1 MVQVSFNILDAVIFG
16 DEDFMALKY
25 FTIKQFLQQLLFI
38 LLIIIYYIIGFY
50 LITETSITS
59 DESAYIGAA
68 YAYTQGLGLNQEH
81 PLFFKLINS
90 LILNIF
96 YSDYNLEVP
105 SINIISGEESIEA
118 RLAAFN
124 LGYNLFMEKSRNF
137 HKLLF
142 TLRLP
147 HLVFNSLIFVWLYL
161 YTFIFKKIP
170 ERISIIFAILYVF
183 APTFYSHNFLIAF
196 DVSVSLYALLSIL
209 TLMILYQI
217 LIKENDRFLELHF
230 FIFHLCLFIAISAKF
245 SNLILLPITLFTYI
259 LVGIILF
266 KQHKQRKLI
275 DFLFLVL
282 LSSLIQLTLILLM
295 YNWAFRNLREQSI
308 IDNILIYIDGIKMN
322 LSTAGGIREPFW
334 NGDFAPITSLEYL
347 AKIVWFK
354 ENPALFIIGVFL
366 ISVLI
371 YKLIYHK
378 IQIKDY
384 INKNNLPLI
393 ILATAY
399 PLIYFWLTKDS
410 RFIIGYRYFYP
421 IILFV
426 YLFIASLTV
435 LLKHKWQK
443 YVLLVGLTIYVY
455 LGIIGIPQSLSYVNP
470 IWNQEKWKLADDS
483 TINWGQETEP
493 GVKYLLTNNLLPKDN
508 ENVITYQLF
517 GVNISFV
524 QYLDLLSNIEDYPI
538 NIQSYY
544 AQSRFNP
551 ETETITQ
558 LPHQYLLIDST
569 VKQKIYV
576 QRETNPIAAENWN
589 FLSNNK
595 PIYSRND
602 IIFIYKIS

>member
-1 MVQVSFNILDAVIFG
+1 
-16 DEDFMALKY
+16 MALKY
-25 FTIKQFLQQLLFI
+25 FTIKQFPRQLLFI

-124 LGYNLFMEKSRNF
+124 LGYNLLMDKYSNF
-137 HKLLF
+137 HQLLF

-147 HLVFNSLIFVWLYL
+147 HLFFNSFIFVWLYL

-170 ERISIIFAILYVF
+170 EKISVIFAILYVF
-183 APTFYSHNFLIAF
+183 APIFYSHNFLIAF
-196 DVSVSLYALLSIL
+196 DVSVSVYALLSIL
-209 TLMILYQI
+209 TLMIIYQT
-217 LIKENDRFLELHF
+217 LIKENEKFLEIHF
-230 FIFHLCLFIAISAKF
+230 FIFTLCLFIGISAKF
-245 SNLILLPITLFTYI
+245 SNLILIPITIFTYI

-266 KQHKQRKLI
+266 KQNKTSRLI
-275 DFLFLVL
+275 YL
-282 LSSLIQLTLILLM
+282 LSLAFLSSIIQFFLILLM
-295 YNWAFRNLREQSI
+295 YSWAFRNLNGQSI
-308 IDNILIYIDGIKMN
+308 INNIWVYVDGIKMN

-334 NGDFAPITSLEYL
+334 NGAFVPITSLEYL
-347 AKIVWFK
+347 AKIFWFK
-354 ENPALFIIGVFL
+354 ENPALFIIALFL
-366 ISVLI
+366 ILVLI
-371 YKLIYHK
+371 YQLIFQK
-378 IQIKDY
+378 INLKDY
-384 INKNNLPLI
+384 VNKKNLPLI
-393 ILATAY
+393 ILASAY

-421 IILFV
+421 ILLFV
-426 YLFIASLTV
+426 YLLIASLTV

-443 YVLLVGLTIYVY
+443 YVLLGGLTIYVY

-493 GVKYLLTNNLLPKDN
+493 VVEYLLTNNLLPKDN
-508 ENVITYQLF
+508 DNVITYQLF

-524 QYLDLLSNIEDYPI
+524 QYLDLLSKIEEYPI
-538 NIQSYY
+538 NIESYY

-569 VKQKIYV
+569 VKQQIYV
-576 QRETNPIAAENWN
+576 QKETNPIAAENWK
-589 FLSNNK
+589 FLINNQ

-602 IIFIYKIS
+602 IIFIYKVS

>member
-1 MVQVSFNILDAVIFG
+1 MQFKYLIF
-16 DEDFMALKY
+16 
-25 FTIKQFLQQLLFI
+25 KQLPPQLFFIFLI
-38 LLIIIYYIIGFY
+38 VIYYSIGLY
-50 LITETSITS
+50 LMLNTSITS

-124 LGYNLFMEKSRNF
+124 LGYNLLMEKSNNF
-137 HKLLF
+137 HQLLF
-142 TLRLP
+142 NLRLP
-147 HLVFNSLIFVWLYL
+147 HLFFNSFIFFWLYL
-161 YTFIFKKIP
+161 YTFIFKKMP
-170 ERISIIFAILYVF
+170 EKVSVIFAILYVLS
-183 APTFYSHNFLIAF
+183 PTFYSHNFLIAF
-196 DVSVSLYALLSIL
+196 DVSVSVFALLSIL
-209 TLMILYQI
+209 TLMVIYQS
-217 LIKENDRFLELHF
+217 LINGENRLLEIHF
-230 FIFHLCLFIAISAKF
+230 IVFTFCLFVAIGSKF
-245 SNLILLPITLFTYI
+245 SNLILLPITIGTCTVIGFK
-259 LVGIILF
+259 LF
-266 KQHKQRKLI
+266 KKKNISGLI
-275 DFLFLVL
+275 NFSLLTFSSLFAQLFLIVF
-282 LSSLIQLTLILLM
+282 M
-295 YNWAFRNLREQSI
+295 YNWAFGKLTNKSI
-308 IDNILIYIDGIKMN
+308 FDKIWVFIDGIKMN

-334 NGDFAPITSLEYL
+334 NGDFVSITSLEYL
-347 AKIVWFK
+347 VKIFWLK
-354 ENPALFIIGVFL
+354 ENPGLFMLGLFTFSI
-366 ISVLI
+366 LI
-371 YKLIYHK
+371 YTLTY
-378 IQIKDY
+378 QRQVIKNY
-384 INKNNLPLI
+384 INRQNLPLI
-393 ILATAY
+393 ILGTAY

-421 IILFV
+421 IIVFV
-426 YLFIASLTV
+426 YLLIASLTV
-435 LLKHKWQK
+435 FLKHKWQK
-443 YVLLVGLTIYVY
+443 YVLLGGLTLYVY
-455 LGIIGIPQSLSYVNP
+455 LGMLGIPQSLSYVNP
-470 IWNQEKWKLADDS
+470 LWNQEKWKLADDS
-483 TINWGQETEP
+483 TINWGQETEH
-493 GVKYLLTNNLLPKDN
+493 GVEYLLTHKLLPKDN
-508 ENVITYQLF
+508 DNTITYQLF
-517 GVNISFV
+517 GVNIGFV
-524 QYLDLLSNIEDYPI
+524 QYLDLLTKIQDYPI

>member
-1 MVQVSFNILDAVIFG
+1 
-16 DEDFMALKY
+16 MALKY
-25 FTIKQFLQQLLFI
+25 FTIKQFPRQLLFI

-124 LGYNLFMEKSRNF
+124 LGYNLLMDKYSNF
-137 HKLLF
+137 HQLLF

-147 HLVFNSLIFVWLYL
+147 HLFFNSFIFVWLYL

-183 APTFYSHNFLIAF
+183 APNFYSHNFLIAF
-196 DVSVSLYALLSIL
+196 DVSVSVYALLSIL
-209 TLMILYQI
+209 TLMIIYQTF
-217 LIKENDRFLELHF
+217 IKENDQFLGIHF
-230 FIFHLCLFIAISAKF
+230 FIFNLCLFIAISAKF
-245 SNLILLPITLFTYI
+245 SNLILLPITMFTYI
-259 LVGIILF
+259 WVSIILF
-266 KQHKQRKLI
+266 KKNKTSRLI
-275 DFLFLVL
+275 YLLFLAF
-282 LSSLIQLTLILLM
+282 LSSIIQLFLILSM
-295 YNWAFRNLREQSI
+295 YSWAFRNLVEQSI
-308 IDNILIYIDGIKMN
+308 IENIWIYIDGIKMN

-334 NGDFAPITSLEYL
+334 NGNFVPITSLEYL
-347 AKIVWFK
+347 AKIFWFK
-354 ENPALFIIGVFL
+354 ENPSLFIIGLFL
-366 ISVLI
+366 ILI
-371 YKLIYHK
+371 L
-378 IQIKDY
+378 
-384 INKNNLPLI
+384 INKMIFQKTNIKNYVNRKNLPLI
-393 ILATAY
+393 ILASAY

-421 IILFV
+421 ILLFV
-426 YLFIASLTV
+426 YLLIASLTV

-443 YVLLVGLTIYVY
+443 YVLLGGLTIYVY

-493 GVKYLLTNNLLPKDN
+493 GVEYLLTHKLLPKDN
-508 ENVITYQLF
+508 DNFITYQLF

-524 QYLDLLSNIEDYPI
+524 QYLDLLSKIEEYPI
-538 NIQSYY
+538 NIESYY

-551 ETETITQ
+551 DTETITK

-576 QRETNPIAAENWN
+576 QKETNPIAAENWN
-589 FLSNNK
+589 FLINNQ